1 MANILQTLNA
11 LDPRKQTDEVTGMR
25 QFLYGLAN
33 MLLLV
38 CALGALA
45 GFAAQYGF
53 YLSEEVQRSIANYSR
68 LLLIGFALQALI
80 KIAVVHKKLRFI
92 RVRWAEYGMVT
103 MILLHLLFPG
113 PIESLLLWI
122 DPRLTPVSLTGLY
135 FGISQALFLIALI
148 PSTLRASQGMM
159 SKNVQPSFLLLAS
172 FLFLIAVGTLLLLL
186 PKATVTQSMTFVD
199 ALFTATSAVCVTGL
213 IVVDTN
219 HYFSSLG
226 HDVILFLIQIG
237 GLGIMTLT
245 TFFAFVISGS
255 GKLKEYSTMQS
266 LLGEES
272 LGRIKMTLTLIALIT
287 LVIEAG
293 GAILIYYAIGGTAIE
308 AYHPWYFSLFHSVSA
323 FCNAGFTLTTENL
336 MHPALRTN
344 MPLLMIIAALVILG
358 GVGFPVFTNIIDG
371 INRILLKQRTLFR
384 LSIHTKLV
392 LVTSAVLLLIGTVGL
407 FQLEQ
412 GSAFSAYAPIDQWV
426 ISFFHSTIARTAGF
440 NSVDIASLTL
450 PSLFLII
457 LLMWIGASPASTG
470 GGIKTT
476 TFAVALLNLRSIVT
490 GRRSVEVFG
499 KQIPAHVTTKAFS
512 TVLLSLLYMVAALFA
527 LLITEQ
533 HPFELLLFE
542 VVSAMSTVGLSAGIT
557 AQLTTEGKYII
568 VATMIVGRIGFLAFI
583 LALIPKRRQPEY
595 EHITEE
601 VLIT

>member
-1 MANILQTLNA
+1 MPKILQTLNA
-11 LDPRKQTDEVTGMR
+11 LDPRKRTDELSGMR
-25 QFLYGLAN
+25 QFLYGTAN
-33 MLLLV
+33 ILLLI
-38 CALGALA
+38 CALGAVA
-45 GFAAQYGF
+45 GLAAQYGF
-53 YLSEEVQRSIANYSR
+53 YLSEAMQQTLAYYSR
-68 LLLIGFALQALI
+68 WLLVGFALQALI
-80 KIAVVHKKLRFI
+80 KIGVVYKKMQFV

-103 MILLHLLFPG
+103 LIVLHLLFPG

-135 FGISQALFLIALI
+135 FGISQVLFLSALI
-148 PSTLRASQGMM
+148 PSTLRASQGVM
-159 SKNVQPSFLLLAS
+159 SKNVQPSFLLLTS
-172 FLFLIAVGTLLLLL
+172 FLFLIAFGTALLLL
-186 PKATVTQSMTFVD
+186 PKATVSQSMSFVD

-219 HYFSSLG
+219 HFFSSLG

-245 TFFAFVISGS
+245 TFFAFVLSGS

-266 LLGEES
+266 LLGEEN
-272 LGRIKMTLTLIALIT
+272 LGRIKQTLTLIALIT
-287 LVIEAG
+287 VVIEAG
-293 GAILIYYAIGGTAIE
+293 GAILMYYAIRGTVIE
-308 AYHPWYFSLFHSVSA
+308 SYHPLYFSVFHSVSA

-336 MHPALRTN
+336 MHPALHSN
-344 MPLLMIIAALVILG
+344 IPVLMIIAILVILG
-358 GVGFPVFTNIIDG
+358 GVGFPVFSNIIDG
-371 INRILLKQRTLFR
+371 INRMRLKERTLFH

-392 LVTSAVLLLIGTVGL
+392 LVTSAILLLIGTAGL

-412 GSAFSAYAPIDQWV
+412 RSTLSTYAPLEQWM

-490 GRRSVEVFG
+490 GRRHVEVFG

-512 TVLLSLLYMVAALFA
+512 TVLLSLFYMVAALFA

-557 AQLTTEGKYII
+557 NQLTTEGKYII
-568 VATMIVGRIGFLAFI
+568 IATMIVGRIGFLAFV
-583 LALIPKRRQPEY
+583 LALIPKREQPEY

>member
-1 MANILQTLNA
+1 MPKILQTLNA
-11 LDPRKQTDEVTGMR
+11 LDPRRRTDELSGTR
-25 QFLYGLAN
+25 QLMYGAAN
-33 MLLLV
+33 FLLLI
-38 CALGALA
+38 CALGAVA
-45 GFAAQYGF
+45 GLAAQHGF
-53 YLSEEVQRSIANYSR
+53 YLSEDLQQSVAFYSR
-68 LLLIGFALQALI
+68 WFLIGFGLQALI
-80 KIAVVHKKLRFI
+80 KISVVYKKMQFI
-92 RVRWAEYGMVT
+92 RIRRAEYGMVVLI
-103 MILLHLLFPG
+103 ILYLLFPG

-135 FGISQALFLIALI
+135 FGITQILFLAALL
-148 PSTLRASQGMM
+148 PSTLRASQRMM
-159 SKNVQPSFLLLAS
+159 SKKVQPSFLLLIS
-172 FLFLIAVGTLLLLL
+172 FLFLIAFGTLLLLL
-186 PKATVTQSMTFVD
+186 PKATVSQSMSFVD

-219 HYFSSLG
+219 HFFTSLG

-245 TFFAFVISGS
+245 TFFAFVLGGS
-255 GKLKEYSTMQS
+255 GTLKEYSTMQS
-266 LLGEES
+266 LLGEEG
-272 LGRIKMTLTLIALIT
+272 LGRIRQTLTLIALIT
-287 LVIEAG
+287 VVIEAG
-293 GAILIYYAIGGTAIE
+293 GAILIYYAIGGSVIE
-308 AYHPWYFSLFHSVSA
+308 SHNPWYFSLFHSVSA

-336 MHPALRTN
+336 MHPALRSN
-344 MPLLMIIAALVILG
+344 MPVLTIIAVLVILG
-358 GVGFPVFTNIIDG
+358 GFGFPVFSNIIDG
-371 INRILLKQRTLFR
+371 INRKLLKQRAFFR

-392 LVTSAVLLLIGTVGL
+392 LVTSVVLLAIGTAGFYL
-407 FQLEQ
+407 LEQ
-412 GSAFSAYAPIDQWV
+412 RSTLSLFVPAEQWL
-426 ISFFHSTIARTAGF
+426 ISFFHSTVARTAGF
-440 NSVDIASLTL
+440 NSLDIPTLSL

-476 TFAVALLNLRSIVT
+476 TFAVALLNLRSIIT
-490 GRRSVEVFG
+490 GRERVEVFG

-512 TVLLSLLYMVAALFA
+512 TILLSLLYLVAALFA

-557 AQLTTEGKYII
+557 GQLTTEGKYII
-568 VATMIVGRIGFLAFI
+568 IATMIVGRIGFLAFI
-583 LALIPKRRQPEY
+583 LSLIPRRQQPEY